1 METITAASVSEPEPQ
16 GPKWEKKENPQAYDQ
31 SPYFYVHKQPARHI
45 LGLVGGNEV
54 SVAKSPVD
62 VESDLRGLNLP
73 NTFCPSRAYQ
83 PATAAQTVLVRK
95 NTKGEQKVD
104 VTLQALPAYQLWGYP
119 VVLGPEPLQRTNVCT
134 NPERY

>member
-1 METITAASVSEPEPQ
+1 MSSLQEAYGPIETAS
-16 GPKWEKKENPQAYDQ
+16 WEKKENPQAYDQ
-31 SPYFYVHKQPARHI
+31 SPYFYVHKQPARHV

-83 PATAAQTVLVRK
+83 PAATTETVLVRK
-95 NTKGEQKVD
+95 STKGDQRVD
-104 VTLQALPAYQLWGYP
+104 VALTTLPAYQMWAYP
-119 VVLGPEPLQRTNVCT
+119 SVVAPLPMENEVCMRPEK
-134 NPERY
+134 Y